1 MYRISN
7 NLLVLVLS
15 FSFLIGCETMDTRLT
30 IKNSC
35 DVTLFFVVTNEE
47 LDILFNDAEY
57 PLNKNA
63 EFTFYPRREPHSEY
77 VHPIGGSRYWDS
89 MFSTSSTKQLRIY
102 VYDEKTLQDYEWG
115 HVIKNK
121 MYRKCINVTAKEL
134 DQLNWTINICP

>member
-102 VYDEKTLQDYEWG
+102 VYDEKLYKIMNGDMLLKTKCTENVSMLQQ
-115 HVIKNK
+115 KN
-121 MYRKCINVTAKEL
+121 
-134 DQLNWTINICP
+134 